1 MRSYSS
7 DISEKGNIEVS
18 YMVIGGGCRNIRPSG
33 VVQNKWETPRKN
45 SSRKLAKIC
54 TFLHPS
60 VYLSK
65 DESSLPPS
73 VFIIFCFVLFSVF
86 FIFVII
92 LNLTTLCFH
101 FAKPCHIEFPA
112 DLDPCLDVLC
122 HYHGLCKAFG
132 PYDARCVC
140 IDSCPSYQEPIC
152 SPNGT
157 TYDNICFFKQDMCL
171 HRLNFTVQHP
181 GSCEGITGLHLM
193 SHDGG
198 HVVGQEQ
205 SISLRWEHKPI
216 FMYIQFENISVVS
229 TTNMAVLSRGYV
241 TNQEYV
247 I

>member
-1 MRSYSS
+1 MS
-7 DISEKGNIEVS
+7 
-18 YMVIGGGCRNIRPSG
+18 
-33 VVQNKWETPRKN
+33 Q
-45 SSRKLAKIC
+45 
-54 TFLHPS
+54 
-60 VYLSK
+60 VYRLLF
-65 DESSLPPS
+65 SLYLCL
-73 VFIIFCFVLFSVF
+73 FCFLFF

-101 FAKPCHIEFPA
+101 FAKTCHIDFPA

-152 SPNGT
+152 SSNGT

-193 SHDGG
+193 SHNGG

-205 SISLRWEHKPI
+205 NISLRWEHKSI
-216 FMYIQFENISVVS
+216 LMYIQFENISVVS